1 VRGRSCWDPGL
12 GQAGRKLNGGPAKI
26 NPVRGRDLQRE
37 TDSLLAGTE
46 YATDSGAVL
55 GLVRDNGCSAYD
67 CDFIALAIKLNPT
80 LVTMD
85 KKRLQ
90 ALSERAVALNSG

>member
-1 VRGRSCWDPGL
+1 
-12 GQAGRKLNGGPAKI
+12 
-26 NPVRGRDLQRE
+26 
-37 TDSLLAGTE
+37 
-46 YATDSGAVL
+46 VL
-55 GLVRDNGCSAYD
+55 GLVRDSGCSAYD

-85 KKRLQ
+85 KKRLK